1 MKKSILL
8 ALFLLFAIAL
18 PAQNAAEIDT
28 SFATEGWFGITG
40 TVNKIAHRADGKI
53 MVCGSINFYKGI
65 PVNNIFCLNEDGS
78 LDTSFDPGLTFSTS
92 VNTFAFQPDGK
103 MIVSGDSE
111 GYMIFKRLNTNGSID
126 ASFNVAGSGFL
137 TPPNCIALQSDG
149 KIVVGGNN
157 NFMNGINFSPIVRLN
172 SNGSIDTTF
181 STSQGWSG
189 SEVYAIIIQPSGKIV
204 AGLSSSGSLG
214 DSCVK
219 RLNLNGTI
227 DSSFSCIVWGEA
239 KTLSVQSDEKIIVG
253 GDLRSTQTLEV
264 YNMTRI
270 TNNGVVDSTFNIGIV
285 NRVTLF
291 PEVNTVAIQPDG
303 KILIAGFFS
312 SYNQIPANNIVRID
326 TNGNIDNSFNSGIGF
341 NYTVNTL
348 EIHSNTTFF
357 TGGNFT
363 YYDTTNADSIVLL
376 NSNGTINPIFEIGST
391 VTKSAPSAFCTQAD
405 SKAIVVGSFNH
416 YNNVGQ
422 NHILRL
428 NSDGS
433 KDDTFNVGSGFLW
446 GTGNGTRTS
455 AIAQQ
460 LDEKIIVGGLFDSYN
475 GTSVNNLI
483 RLNTDGSIDTSFN
496 NNSGLGWV
504 NLVTILSDGKMLV
517 CGLGNGFVYQ
527 ILRLNQDGTIDPS
540 FSSTAVF
547 DSDISSI
554 KVQSDGKIVVVG
566 FFTTFNSI
574 SANCIVRLNSDGTLD
589 NTFVTGSGFNDFFR
603 NIRTLAIQQ
612 DGKIIVGG
620 RFTSYNGTSNLKNFI
635 RLNTDG
641 TIDPSFNIGTSF
653 NSMVSSIALDSGGG
667 MLVGGFFTSYNGTSC
682 NRLIRLFDDGTVDS
696 QFNTGT
702 GFNSSTLLSIQE
714 LQDTKIMAVGGFTNY
729 NGVDAKQIIR
739 LRGNSVLGTINNSL
753 VDKMTFYSNP
763 TNDILQV
770 KLDDLTIVKS
780 YTVFDS
786 TGKEIK
792 SETTSNF
799 SNKIDVTDLSKG
811 IYLLK
816 VETNQGQFVEKF
828 IKE

>member
-8 ALFLLFAIAL
+8 ALLLLFAIAL
-18 PAQNAAEIDT
+18 PAQNAAEIDP

-40 TVNKIAHRADGKI
+40 TVKKIAHRVDGKI

-78 LDTSFDPGLTFSTS
+78 LDASFDPDITFSTS
-92 VNTFAFQPDGK
+92 VNTFAFQTDGK
-103 MIVSGDSE
+103 IIVAGNSE
-111 GYMIFKRLNTNGSID
+111 GITVVKRLDANGSVD
-126 ASFNVAGSGFL
+126 TSFNIPGSGFNSD
-137 TPPNCIALQSDG
+137 PNCLAIQSDG
-149 KIVVGGNN
+149 KIIIGGRLS
-157 NFMNGINFSPIVRLN
+157 FYNGITFSPILRLN
-172 SNGSIDTTF
+172 SDGSFDPTF
-181 STSQGWSG
+181 DQFQGFQ
-189 SEVYAIIIQPSGKIV
+189 EVYSIIIQPSGKIV
-204 AGLSSSGSLG
+204 AGISSSSSLG

-227 DSSFSCIVWGEA
+227 DSSFLSVIWGEA

-253 GDLRSTQTLEV
+253 GDFRSTQTLEV
-264 YNMTRI
+264 YNMVRI
-270 TNNGVVDSTFNIGIV
+270 TSNGSVDNTFNIGIV
-285 NRVTLF
+285 NHINQF
-291 PEVNTVAIQPDG
+291 PQVNAVAIQPDG

-312 SYNQIPANNIVRID
+312 FYNQIPANNIVRID
-326 TNGNIDNSFNSGIGF
+326 TNGNIDNSFNSGTGF
-341 NYTVNTL
+341 NYIVNTL
-348 EIHSNTTFF
+348 DIHSNTTFF

-363 YYDTTNADSIVLL
+363 YYDTTNADSILLL
-376 NSNGTINPIFEIGST
+376 NSNGTINPIFDIGST
-391 VTKSAPSAFCTQAD
+391 VYIPFGPAAFCAQD
-405 SKAIVVGSFNH
+405 DGKVIVVGDFNH
-416 YNNVGQ
+416 YNNVGE

-433 KDDTFNVGSGFLW
+433 KDSTFNVGSGFLW
-446 GTGNGTRTS
+446 GTGNGTRTT

-460 LDEKIIVGGLFDSYN
+460 FDEKIVVGGLFDSYN

-517 CGLGNGFVYQ
+517 YGLGNGFVYQ

-547 DSDISSI
+547 DSFISSI
-554 KVQSDGKIVVVG
+554 KVQSDGKILVVG
-566 FFTTFNSI
+566 SFSTFNSI
-574 SANCIVRLNSDGTLD
+574 TANCIVRLNPDGTLD
-589 NTFVTGSGFNDFFR
+589 NTFVSGSGFIDFFR
-603 NIRTLAIQQ
+603 NIRTLAVQQ

-653 NSMVSSIALDSGGG
+653 NSMVSSIVIDSGGRI
-667 MLVGGFFTSYNGTSC
+667 LVGGFFTSYNGTSC

-702 GFNSSTLLSIQE
+702 GFNSSTLLGIQE
-714 LQDTKIMAVGGFTNY
+714 LQDTKIMAVGGFSNY

-739 LRGNSVLGTINNSL
+739 LRGNSVLGTINNSR
-753 VDKMTFYSNP
+753 VDKMTLYSNP
-763 TNDILQV
+763 TKDILQV

-792 SETTSNF
+792 SKTTSNF

-811 IYLLK
+811 IYLPE

>member
-8 ALFLLFAIAL
+8 ALLLLFAIAL
-18 PAQNAAEIDT
+18 PAQNAAEIDA

-40 TVNKIAHRADGKI
+40 IVNKIAHRADGKI

-78 LDTSFDPGLTFSTS
+78 LDVSFDPGITFSTS
-92 VNTFAFQPDGK
+92 VSTFAFQTDGK
-103 MIVSGDSE
+103 IIVAGNSE
-111 GYMIFKRLNTNGSID
+111 GTTVVKRLNANGSVD
-126 ASFNVAGSGFL
+126 TSFNIPGAGFNSD
-137 TPPNCIALQSDG
+137 PNCLAIQSDG
-149 KIVVGGNN
+149 KIIIGGRLS
-157 NFMNGINFSPIVRLN
+157 FFNGITFTPILRLN
-172 SNGSIDTTF
+172 SDGSFDLGF
-181 STSQGWSG
+181 DQDQGFE
-189 SEVYAIIIQPSGKIV
+189 EVYSIIIQPSGKIV
-204 AGLSSSGSLG
+204 IAISSSSLSG
-214 DSCVK
+214 NSCVK
-219 RLNLNGTI
+219 RLNLNGTV
-227 DSSFSCIVWGEA
+227 DSAFSSIIMGEA
-239 KTLSVQSDEKIIVG
+239 KTLSVQSDEKIIIG
-253 GDLRSTQTLEV
+253 GNLRSSQTLEV
-264 YNMTRI
+264 LNVMRI
-270 TNNGVVDSTFNIGIV
+270 TSNGLLDSTFNIGIV
-285 NRVTLF
+285 NRVTQF
-291 PEVNTVAIQPDG
+291 PQVNAVAIQPDG

-312 SYNQIPANNIVRID
+312 SYNQIPANNIVRIN
-326 TNGNIDNSFNSGIGF
+326 TNGNIDNSFNSGTGF
-341 NYTVNTL
+341 NYILNTL
-348 EIHSNTTFF
+348 DIHSNTTFF

-363 YYDTTNADSIVLL
+363 YYDTTNADSILLL
-376 NSNGTINPIFEIGST
+376 NSNGTINPIFDIGST
-391 VTKSAPSAFCTQAD
+391 VYIPFGPAAFCAQD
-405 SKAIVVGSFNH
+405 DGKVIVVGDFNH
-416 YNNVGQ
+416 YNNVGE

-433 KDDTFNVGSGFLW
+433 KDSAFNVGSGFLW

-483 RLNTDGSIDTSFN
+483 RLNTDGSIDASFN

-517 CGLGNGFVYQ
+517 YGLGNGFVYQ

-547 DSDISSI
+547 DSFISSI
-554 KVQSDGKIVVVG
+554 KVQSNGKILVVG
-566 FFTTFNSI
+566 SFSTFNSI
-574 SANCIVRLNSDGTLD
+574 TANCIVRLNPDGTLD
-589 NTFVTGSGFNDFFR
+589 NTFVSGSGFIDFFR
-603 NIRTLAIQQ
+603 NIRTLAVQQ

-653 NSMVSSIALDSGGG
+653 NSMVSSIVIDSGGRI
-667 MLVGGFFTSYNGTSC
+667 LVGGFFTSYNGTSC

-702 GFNSSTLLSIQE
+702 GFNSSTLLGIQE
-714 LQDTKIMAVGGFTNY
+714 LQDTKIMAVGGFSNY

-753 VDKMTFYSNP
+753 VDKMTLYSNP
-763 TNDILQV
+763 TKDILQV

-780 YTVFDS
+780 YAVFDS

-799 SNKIDVTDLSKG
+799 RNKIDVTDLSKG